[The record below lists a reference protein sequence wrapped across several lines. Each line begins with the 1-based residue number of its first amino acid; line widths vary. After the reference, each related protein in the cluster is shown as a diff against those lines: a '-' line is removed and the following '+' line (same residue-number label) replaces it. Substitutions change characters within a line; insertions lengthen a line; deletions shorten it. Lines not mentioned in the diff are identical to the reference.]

1 MKSIRIIFILF
12 FFIDGCIDPLPVR
25 ILKQE
30 PKLVVDGSITNEPG
44 PYQVRLS
51 FSTDLAQSVEKRLP
65 ATNASVWII
74 DDAGESEMLTE
85 VAAGVYETNAGGMRG
100 EIGRAYNIRIILSSE
115 KEYYSLPQKMAP
127 SGTIENIYTEFERN
141 ALNGDEPARPQ
152 DAVNVFIDSHGSG
165 DEASFFRW
173 RWTAVYHGR
182 TYPELRTKGL
192 PGGATIPDPPAC
204 SGWIYDRGELL
215 RVGDCTCCSCWPYEY
230 NSVAILSDPR
240 FTSDNFFRKV
250 QVAQI
255 PVVPMRF
262 HDKYYLELEQISLS
276 EDAFKFWALVK
287 AQHESAGSLFQ
298 PSAVK
303 VTGNIRAL
311 DSDERALGVFEVSAI
326 TRRSFFV
333 TQDVLPDPLPPIEQ
347 IAEDCTLVYTN
358 GTNQK
363 PTFW

>member
-1 MKSIRIIFILF
+1 MKFIRIFSILF
-12 FFIDGCIDPLPVR
+12 LFLDGCIDPLPVR
-25 ILKQE
+25 VLKQE
-30 PKLVVDGSITNEPG
+30 PKLVVDGAITNEPG

-51 FSTDLAQSVEKRLP
+51 FSTGLEQSVEKSLP
-65 ATNASVWII
+65 ATHASVWII
-74 DDAGESEMLTE
+74 DDGGGSEMLTE
-85 VAAGVYETNAGGMRG
+85 IAAGVYETSAEGMRG
-100 EIGRAYNIRIILSSE
+100 EIGKTYHIRITLSSE
-115 KEYYSLPQKMAP
+115 KEYYSLPQKMLP
-127 SGTIENIYTEFERN
+127 SGTINNIYTAFERN
-141 ALNGDEPARPQ
+141 ALNGDQPERPQ
-152 DAVNVFIDSHGSG
+152 DAVNVFVDSRGSG
-165 DEASFFRW
+165 DEASLFRW

-192 PGGATIPDPPAC
+192 PGGATVPDPPAC

-240 FTSDNFFRKV
+240 FTNDNFFRKV

-262 HDKYYLELEQISLS
+262 HDKYYLEVEQISLS
-276 EDAFKFWALVK
+276 DDTFNFWRLVK
-287 AQHESAGSLFQ
+287 AQQESVGSLFQ

-303 VTGNIRAL
+303 VTGNIRAV
-311 DSDERALGVFEVSAI
+311 DSEERALGVFEVSAI
-326 TRRSFFV
+326 TRKSIFI
-333 TQDVLPDPLPPIEQ
+333 TKDALPGTLAPIEQ